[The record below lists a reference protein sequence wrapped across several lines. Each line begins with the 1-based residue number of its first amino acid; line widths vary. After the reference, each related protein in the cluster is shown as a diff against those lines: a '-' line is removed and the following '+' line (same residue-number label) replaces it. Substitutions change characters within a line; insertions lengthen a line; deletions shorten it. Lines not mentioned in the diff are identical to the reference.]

1 MNKCEP
7 PDPAGKYQ
15 RDFKQCFLEQNLH
28 SLFKKKK
35 KNPHLLC
42 KCHRAAARRR
52 LGRLGG
58 ARLLLRAERSP
69 RLGLGC
75 GSSPGLSL
83 RSVTAERGF
92 LRGDHCLHASHKDFP
107 CTSAWSAAGR
117 GAEGSVT
124 LAAPGEPPGLRKSGP
139 NEGIAGAKCKTGGV
153 MVAAGDTQF
162 SGDSLELGLSLSQTL
177 WDQRV

>member
-1 MNKCEP
+1 MSLLTLQENIKEISSSVFLNKIYT
-7 PDPAGKYQ
+7 A
-15 RDFKQCFLEQNLH
+15 LL
-28 SLFKKKK
+28 KKKIPTCFV
-35 KNPHLLC
+35 NVTG
-42 KCHRAAARRR
+42 R
-52 LGRLGG
+52 LPGGGWEGLGG

-83 RSVTAERGF
+83 KSVTAEWGF
-92 LRGDHCLHASHKDFP
+92 LGGDHCLHASHKDLP
-107 CTSAWSAAGR
+107 CTSGWSAAGR
-117 GAEGSVT
+117 GAQGSVT
-124 LAAPGEPPGLRKSGP
+124 LAAPGGPPGLRKSGP

-162 SGDSLELGLSLSQTL
+162 SRDSLELGLSLSQTL